1 MNKDECVTEK
11 WSRRTVGLILLP
23 LALALGFLGFLI
35 LPVIGLFFSIPLF
48 ILSFMFLAA
57 PESKVCRL
65 ILKKDS

>member
-11 WSRRTVGLILLP
+11 WSSRTVGLILLP

-48 ILSFMFLAA
+48 ILAFMFLAA